1 MNRALLC
8 LPRHKHIKFISQT
21 AILEFKC
28 GVADRGRS
36 LFERVLREYPK
47 RTDLWSVYL
56 DQVRYIPL
64 LQNFCFICHLLV
76 FFNASFVWLLQE
88 IRLGEVDVIRS
99 LFERAISLSL
109 PPKKMKVRA
118 KKKLL
123 FMKCFDY

>member
-1 MNRALLC
+1 MEDIQSIVNRALLC

-28 GVADRGRS
+28 GNADRGRS
-36 LFERVLREYPK
+36 LFEGVLREYPK

-64 LQNFCFICHLLV
+64 LHYFCSICHIV
-76 FFNASFVWLLQE
+76 YNVCFVVGLLQE

-109 PPKKMKVRA
+109 PPKKMKVRHT
-118 KKKLL
+118 L
-123 FMKCFDY
+123 